1 MKDIGLTIV
10 LGEQPIP
17 VCSMEWNPDVRILH
31 GGAIQRRLIDPHLA
45 KRDVADISQFDHEA
59 GHAVV
64 VAQQDGHA
72 DFRVGKLIGLKHPR
86 QAK

>member
-1 MKDIGLTIV
+1 MSGSCT
-10 LGEQPIP
+10 
-17 VCSMEWNPDVRILH
+17 
-31 GGAIQRRLIDPHLA
+31 GGTVQRRLIDPHFA
-45 KRDVADISQFDHEA
+45 KSDVAETGQFDHEA

-86 QAK
+86 QAKSGHLFA